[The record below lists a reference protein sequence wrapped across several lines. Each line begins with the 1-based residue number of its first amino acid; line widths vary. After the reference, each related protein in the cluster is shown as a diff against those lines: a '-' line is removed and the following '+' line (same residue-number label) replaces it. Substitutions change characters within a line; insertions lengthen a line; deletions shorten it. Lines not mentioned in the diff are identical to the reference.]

1 MALSSSGSRPS
12 EIKFLVD
19 LEKHTY
25 ISDKA
30 HQEIIDHAGLN
41 PAGYDNYLKGW
52 VKRDGTIKIWVETME
67 DLAFRYWEQ
76 IKMAFGLL
84 LKEDVV
90 SQASRTYAVVNRVE
104 RFAGKVED
112 FLACSSR
119 NQYFENQL
127 GYAIHLYGQPKID
140 KGTDVLLLVNYK
152 CKEGQYLLAGTRGK
166 TLAAAGGQAKR
177 VDAAEQERGNA
188 DRPASLYL
196 GLGSRTRADFGDFGI
211 VGRHG
216 TR

>member
-177 VDAAEQERGNA
+177 LRIKWQRSVNGLMRPSKSVEMLT
-188 DRPASLYL
+188 DRRLFTLA
-196 GLGSRTRADFGDFGI
+196 
-211 VGRHG
+211 
-216 TR
+216 